1 MLGIDRPTIQANVSQ
16 EPALLQ
22 LLLVAIVMCVAQSL
36 NITKPEQAIIAAMRD
51 DVIDHGR
58 FVRFAFGLAHHA
70 ERMFAEILPHPSP
83 PTRAAL
89 GAIQLA
95 FCHLHG

>member
-1 MLGIDRPTIQANVSQ
+1 MIGIERPTIQANVSH

-36 NITKPEQAIIAAMRD
+36 NITKPVELIIAAMRD
-51 DVIDHGR
+51 DVNDHGGR
-58 FVRFAFGLAHHA
+58 VRFAFGLAHHA
-70 ERMFAEILPHPSP
+70 KRMLAEILPHPSP
-83 PTRAAL
+83 PTRTAL
-89 GAIQLA
+89 RAIHLA